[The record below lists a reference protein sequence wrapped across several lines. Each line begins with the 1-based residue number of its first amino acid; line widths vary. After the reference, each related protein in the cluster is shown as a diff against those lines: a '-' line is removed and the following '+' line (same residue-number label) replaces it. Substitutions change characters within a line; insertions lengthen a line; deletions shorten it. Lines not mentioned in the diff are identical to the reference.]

1 MKKQQIEESNLNRI
15 LSHLKDKD
23 VAMITTFRTNPDLQ
37 LSKTNNRKR
46 NKKLEDKLKSLGYQ
60 GFTKVV
66 GHWNETPKDD
76 ISKAI
81 AEESYIVLNT
91 GSSFK
96 DFVVDMILLSKDVDN
111 NPDFDQQAIVVWSHV
126 DQKAYLISSTGDILT
141 TFNNF
146 SLDSISQEW
155 TQIKGHKLTFIE
167 EDINSDYFSDTFNK
181 GGNFMTAMMY
191 SSNRR
196 KHRNI

>member
-1 MKKQQIEESNLNRI
+1 MKKQQIEKSSLNRI

-23 VAMITTFRTNPDLQ
+23 VATITAFITNPDLQ

-66 GHWNETPKDD
+66 GYWNKTPEDD

-155 TQIKGHKLTFIE
+155 TQIK
-167 EDINSDYFSDTFNK
+167 
-181 GGNFMTAMMY
+181 
-191 SSNRR
+191 
-196 KHRNI
+196 

>member
-1 MKKQQIEESNLNRI
+1 MKKQQIEESSLNRI

-23 VAMITTFRTNPDLQ
+23 VAMITAFRTNPNLQ

-66 GHWNETPKDD
+66 GYWNETPEDD

-81 AEESYIVLNT
+81 AGESYIVLNT
-91 GSSFK
+91 GSSFE

-126 DQKAYLISSTGDILT
+126 DQKAYLISNTGDILK

-167 EDINSDYFSDTFNK
+167 EDINNDYFSDTFNK

-191 SSNRR
+191 GSNRR
-196 KHRNI
+196 RHRNI

>member
-1 MKKQQIEESNLNRI
+1 MEE
-15 LSHLKDKD
+15 
-23 VAMITTFRTNPDLQ
+23 Q
-37 LSKTNNRKR
+37 LIPIGKIDRLL

-66 GHWNETPKDD
+66 GYWNKTPEDD

-81 AEESYIVLNT
+81 TEESYIVLNT

-96 DFVVDMILLSKDVDN
+96 DFVVDMILLSKDVNN
-111 NPDFDQQAIVVWSHV
+111 NPDFDQEAIAVWSHV
-126 DQKAYLISSTGDILT
+126 DQKAYLISNTEDILT

-191 SSNRR
+191 SSNKR